1 MADSP
6 APAALDAR
14 VIRRRFERAAP
25 SYGGASRAEQEIAD
39 RMLERLDYVKL
50 EPRRVLDAGSGPL
63 REARL
68 LARRY
73 PKAGIVALDLSAAML
88 RHGSRGGG
96 FLGLFRRA
104 PALRLCA
111 DFGRLPLAA
120 ASIDLVWS
128 NMALHWAPDP
138 LAVLRE
144 FHRVLAPGGLLMFS
158 APGPDTLA
166 ELRSAAG
173 AARVHAFADMHDL
186 GDQLLAAG
194 FAEPVMDTERLT
206 LVYPDA
212 AALLADL
219 RGSGQTSALSPASAA
234 PRRGLAGR
242 GFRAR
247 LEERLRAGARD
258 GGLPVTVE
266 AVYGHAWRAE
276 ARPAK
281 RPDGRAVVRFERR
294 R

>member
-1 MADSP
+1 
-6 APAALDAR
+6 
-14 VIRRRFERAAP
+14 
-25 SYGGASRAEQEIAD
+25 
-39 RMLERLDYVKL
+39 
-50 EPRRVLDAGSGPL
+50 
-63 REARL
+63 
-68 LARRY
+68 
-73 PKAGIVALDLSAAML
+73 ML

-144 FHRVLAPGGLLMFS
+144 FQRVLAPGGLLMFS

-166 ELRSAAG
+166 ELRAAAG

-186 GDQLLAAG
+186 GDLLLAAG
-194 FAEPVMDTERLT
+194 FAEPVMDAERLT

-219 RGSGQTSALSPASAA
+219 RGSGQTSALSPASAS
-234 PRRGLAGR
+234 PRRGLSGR

-247 LEERLRAGARD
+247 LDERLRAATRD
-258 GGLPVTVE
+258 GGLPATIE
-266 AVYGHAWRAE
+266 AVYGHAWKPE
-276 ARPAK
+276 ARPDAPPAK
-281 RPDGRAVVRFERR
+281 RADGRAIVRFERR

>member
-6 APAALDAR
+6 GPAALDAR
-14 VIRRRFERAAP
+14 LIRRRFERAAP
-25 SYGGASRAEQEIAD
+25 GYGGASRAEQEIAD

-50 EPRRVLDAGSGPL
+50 APRRVLDAGSGPL

-73 PKAGIVALDLSAAML
+73 PKADVVALDLSAAML
-88 RHGSRGGG
+88 RQGGRGGG
-96 FLGLFRRA
+96 FLGLFRS
-104 PALRLCA
+104 PSPLRLCA

-166 ELRSAAG
+166 ELRQAAG
-173 AARVHAFADMHDL
+173 KARVHAFADMHDL
-186 GDQLLAAG
+186 GDLLLAAG
-194 FAEPVMDTERLT
+194 FAEPVMDAERLT

-219 RGSGQTSALSPASAA
+219 RGSGQTSALSRASGA
-234 PRRGLAGR
+234 PRQGLAGR

-247 LEERLRAGARD
+247 LDEGLRAALRD
-258 GGLPVTVE
+258 GVLPVAVE
-266 AVYGHAWRAE
+266 AVYGHAWRAGE
-276 ARPAK
+276 RPAT
-281 RPDGRAVVRFERR
+281 RADGRAVVHFKHRR
-294 R
+294 